1 MEDAMEQQR
10 IAVGDAMLSRLEP
23 ITHAAWWI
31 WLALAHLG
39 SHLFG
44 IPTCVSCM

>member
-1 MEDAMEQQR
+1 MEQQR
-10 IAVGDAMLSRLEP
+10 IAVADVVLSLLEP
-23 ITHAAWWI
+23 MIRAAWWI

-44 IPTCVSCM
+44 IPACVSCL